1 MEKGWAR
8 SSGWHPPA
16 SKDRV
21 VSNCVAWTLG
31 DGDLRAPPPTP
42 CLGLSHTSRP
52 LLKLFPLPE

>member
-31 DGDLRAPPPTP
+31 DGDLRAPPPHP
-42 CLGLSHTSRP
+42 MFRAQPHLQA
-52 LLKLFPLPE
+52 FAQALPSA